1 VIIGR
6 SKPVTPTRPEQ
17 QVMSRRLYGGLLGM
31 VFVVNFGRVAFAP
44 LVEPL
49 QAAFDV
55 GPAAVGAV
63 VSLVWFGTALPRL
76 PLSYILTRV
85 SRRRIV
91 VVSGLLLTGAA
102 VLTASA
108 PDIRTLQIGVF
119 AVGVA
124 SGTYFVS
131 AVPLIGEL
139 YPDRVGRRIGIHGT
153 ASQFAAVAAPT
164 VVVSAVAVTTWRMV
178 FWLLAAAALL
188 TTLAFVVGL
197 RRADQVQEPPPARNF
212 RGVLGNW
219 RVVLTGMLFIS
230 AAGFVWQGLFNFY
243 VSIMLARGLGA
254 GTANALLTVAFAAGI
269 PAFWI
274 SGTLVDRLPTI
285 PYILG
290 LVGLFTV
297 GVLGVTVLRGAVALG
312 AVSVVLGYTIHG
324 LFPAL
329 DTYVLSALPADT
341 RAGTFA
347 AFSGLSIAVE
357 ASGSGAVGALVETGY
372 PFSTVFRGFAIGLAT
387 ILVCAVVLY
396 RVDRLPAVDRVSDAV
411 EA

>member
-1 VIIGR
+1 M
-6 SKPVTPTRPEQ
+6 T
-17 QVMSRRLYGGLLGM
+17 RRLYGGLLGM
-31 VFVVNFGRVAFAP
+31 VFVVNFGRVVFAP

-55 GPAAVGAV
+55 GPATVGAI

-76 PLSYILTRV
+76 PLSYVLTRV
-85 SRRRIV
+85 SRRRV
-91 VVSGLLLTGAA
+91 VVASGVMLTAA
-102 VLTASA
+102 AALTASS
-108 PDIRTLQIGVF
+108 PDIRTFRIGVL

-139 YPDRVGRRIGIHGT
+139 YPDRVGKRIGIHGT
-153 ASQFAAVAAPT
+153 AAQLAAVAAPT
-164 VVVSAVAVTTWRMV
+164 VVVSVVAVTTWRAV
-178 FWLLAAAALL
+178 FWLLAAAGLL
-188 TTLAFVVGL
+188 TTLVFAVGL
-197 RRADQVQEPPPARNF
+197 RGTERSPEAPPARNF

-243 VSIMLARGLGA
+243 VSVMLGRGLDP
-254 GTANALLTVAFAAGI
+254 GTANALLTITFAAGI
-269 PAFWI
+269 PAFWA
-274 SGTLVDRLPTI
+274 SGALVDRLPTI

-290 LVGLFTV
+290 LVGAFTA
-297 GVLGVTVLRGAVALG
+297 GVFGVTLFSGAVALG

-347 AFSGLSIAVE
+347 AFSGLSIALE
-357 ASGSGAVGALVETGY
+357 ASGSGVVGALVEAGY
-372 PFSTVFRGFAIGLAT
+372 PFTTVFRGFAAGL
-387 ILVCAVVLY
+387 VVVLVVAAGLY
-396 RVDRLPAVDRVSDAV
+396 RRDRLPAADRVTGAPES
-411 EA
+411 

>member
-1 VIIGR
+1 M
-6 SKPVTPTRPEQ
+6 T
-17 QVMSRRLYGGLLGM
+17 RRLYGGLLGM
-31 VFVVNFGRVAFAP
+31 VFVVNFGRVVFAP

-55 GPAAVGAV
+55 GPATVGAI

-76 PLSYILTRV
+76 PLSYVLTRV
-85 SRRRIV
+85 SRRRV
-91 VVSGLLLTGAA
+91 VVASGVMLTAA
-102 VLTASA
+102 AALTASS
-108 PDIRTLQIGVF
+108 PDIRTFRIGVL

-139 YPDRVGRRIGIHGT
+139 YPDRVGKRIGIHGT
-153 ASQFAAVAAPT
+153 AAQLAAVAAPT
-164 VVVSAVAVTTWRMV
+164 VVVSVVAVTTWRAV
-178 FWLLAAAALL
+178 FWLLAAAGLL
-188 TTLAFVVGL
+188 TTLVFAVGL
-197 RRADQVQEPPPARNF
+197 RGTERAPEAPPARNF

-243 VSIMLARGLGA
+243 VSVMLGRGLDP
-254 GTANALLTVAFAAGI
+254 GTANALLTITFAAGI
-269 PAFWI
+269 PAFWA
-274 SGTLVDRLPTI
+274 SGALVDRLPTI

-290 LVGLFTV
+290 LVGAFTA
-297 GVLGVTVLRGAVALG
+297 GVFGVTLFSGAVALG
-312 AVSVVLGYTIHG
+312 VVSVVLGYTIHG

-347 AFSGLSIAVE
+347 AFSGLSIALE
-357 ASGSGAVGALVETGY
+357 ASGSGVVGALVEAGY
-372 PFSTVFRGFAIGLAT
+372 PFTTVFRGFAAGL
-387 ILVCAVVLY
+387 VVVLVVAAGLY
-396 RVDRLPAVDRVSDAV
+396 RRDRLPAADRVTGAPES
-411 EA
+411 

>member
-1 VIIGR
+1 M
-6 SKPVTPTRPEQ
+6 T
-17 QVMSRRLYGGLLGM
+17 RRLYGSLLGM

-55 GPAAVGAV
+55 GPAAIGAV

-76 PLSYILTRV
+76 PLSYVLTRV

-91 VVSGLLLTGAA
+91 VVSGVTLTGAA
-102 VLTASA
+102 TLTASA
-108 PDIRTLQIGVF
+108 PDVRTLQVGVL

-124 SGTYFVS
+124 SGAYFVS

-139 YPDRVGRRIGIHGT
+139 YPDRVGKRIGIHGT
-153 ASQFAAVAAPT
+153 AAQLAAVAAPT
-164 VVVSAVAVTTWRMV
+164 VVVVVVAATTWRVV
-178 FWLLAAAALL
+178 FWLLAAAALVS
-188 TTLAFVVGL
+188 TLLFTLGL
-197 RRADQVQEPPPARNF
+197 RWADQAPESPPARNF

-219 RVVLTGMLFIS
+219 RVVLAGILFIS

-243 VSIMLARGLGA
+243 VSVMLDRGLDA

-269 PAFWI
+269 PAFWL
-274 SGTLVDRLPTI
+274 SGTLVDRLPTV
-285 PYILG
+285 PYILA
-290 LVGLFTV
+290 LVGLFTA
-297 GVLGVTVLRGAVALG
+297 GVFGLTVFRGALALGVI
-312 AVSVVLGYTIHG
+312 SVVIGYAIHG

-347 AFSGLSIAVE
+347 AFSGLSITLE
-357 ASGSGAVGALVETGY
+357 ASGSGAVGALVEAGY
-372 PFSTVFRGFAIGLAT
+372 PFTVVFRGFAVGLVVVLT
-387 ILVCAVVLY
+387 LSVVLY
-396 RVDRLPAVDRVSDAV
+396 TTDQLPSADRVAESTDA
-411 EA
+411 

>member
-1 VIIGR
+1 M
-6 SKPVTPTRPEQ
+6 T
-17 QVMSRRLYGGLLGM
+17 RRLYGSLLGM

-55 GPAAVGAV
+55 GPAAIGAV

-76 PLSYILTRV
+76 PLSYVLTRV
-85 SRRRIV
+85 SRRRVV
-91 VVSGLLLTGAA
+91 VVSGLVLTGAA
-102 VLTASA
+102 AVTALS
-108 PDIRTLQIGVF
+108 PDIRTLRIGVL

-139 YPDRVGRRIGIHGT
+139 YPDRVGKRIGIHGT
-153 ASQFAAVAAPT
+153 AAQLAAVAAPT
-164 VVVSAVAVTTWRMV
+164 VVVSVVALTTWRAV
-178 FWLLAAAALL
+178 FWLLAATALA
-188 TTLAFVVGL
+188 TTAVFAVGL
-197 RRADQVQEPPPARNF
+197 RRTDRIQESPPARNF

-219 RVVLTGMLFIS
+219 RVILSGMLFIS

-243 VSIMLARGLGA
+243 VSVMLARGLDT
-254 GTANALLTVAFAAGI
+254 GTANALLTVAFAAGV
-269 PAFWI
+269 PAFWL
-274 SGTLVDRLPTI
+274 SGTLVDRLPTV

-290 LVGLFTV
+290 LVAAFTAGVFGL
-297 GVLGVTVLRGAVALG
+297 TVLRGVLALG
-312 AVSVVLGYTIHG
+312 VLSVVLGYTIHG

-329 DTYVLSALPADT
+329 DTYVLSSLPADT

-357 ASGSGAVGALVETGY
+357 ASGSGVVGALVESGY
-372 PFSTVFRGFAIGLAT
+372 PYAAVFRGFAGGLA
-387 ILVCAVVLY
+387 VLLALSVALY
-396 RVDRLPAVDRVSDAV
+396 WAGRLPVSGRVAEV
-411 EA
+411 PEA

>member
-1 VIIGR
+1 
-6 SKPVTPTRPEQ
+6 
-17 QVMSRRLYGGLLGM
+17 MSRRLYGGLLGM

-49 QAAFDV
+49 QAAFEV

-76 PLSYILTRV
+76 PLSYVLTRV
-85 SRRRIV
+85 SRRRVV

-102 VLTASA
+102 VLTALS
-108 PDIRTLQIGVF
+108 PNIRTLQIGVF

-139 YPDRVGRRIGIHGT
+139 YPDRVGKRIGIHGT

-164 VVVSAVAVTTWRMV
+164 VVVSAVAVTTWRAV
-178 FWLLAAAALL
+178 FWLLAVAAFL
-188 TTLAFVVGL
+188 TTIAFAVGL
-197 RRADQVQEPPPARNF
+197 RRAEQVQEPPPARNF

-243 VSIMLARGLGA
+243 VSIMLARGLSA

-269 PAFWI
+269 PAFWV
-274 SGTLVDRLPTI
+274 SGTLVDRLPTV

-290 LVGLFTV
+290 LVGLFTT
-297 GVLGVTVLRGAVALG
+297 GVLGVTVLRGAIALG

-347 AFSGLSIAVE
+347 AFSGLSIAIE

-372 PFSTVFRGFAIGLAT
+372 PFNTVFRGFALGLAAL
-387 ILVCAVVLY
+387 LVCSVVLY
-396 RVDRLPAVDRVSDAV
+396 RADRLPVADRVPDSAEV
-411 EA
+411 

>member
-1 VIIGR
+1 
-6 SKPVTPTRPEQ
+6 
-17 QVMSRRLYGGLLGM
+17 M
-31 VFVVNFGRVAFAP
+31 VFVVNFGRVVFAP

-55 GPAAVGAV
+55 GPATVGAI

-76 PLSYILTRV
+76 PLSYVLTRV
-85 SRRRIV
+85 SRRRV
-91 VVSGLLLTGAA
+91 VVASGVMLTAA
-102 VLTASA
+102 AALTASS
-108 PDIRTLQIGVF
+108 PDILTFRIGVL

-139 YPDRVGRRIGIHGT
+139 YPDRVGKRIGIHGT
-153 ASQFAAVAAPT
+153 AAQLAAVAAPT
-164 VVVSAVAVTTWRMV
+164 VVVSVVAVTTWRAV
-178 FWLLAAAALL
+178 FWLLAAAGLL
-188 TTLAFVVGL
+188 TTLVFAVGL
-197 RRADQVQEPPPARNF
+197 RGTERAPEAPPARNF

-243 VSIMLARGLGA
+243 VSVMLGRGLDP
-254 GTANALLTVAFAAGI
+254 GTANALLTITFAAGI
-269 PAFWI
+269 PAFWA
-274 SGTLVDRLPTI
+274 SGALVDRLPTI

-290 LVGLFTV
+290 LVGAFTA
-297 GVLGVTVLRGAVALG
+297 GVFGVTLFSGAVALG
-312 AVSVVLGYTIHG
+312 VVSVVLGYTIHG

-347 AFSGLSIAVE
+347 AFSGLSIALE
-357 ASGSGAVGALVETGY
+357 ASGSGVVGALVEAGY
-372 PFSTVFRGFAIGLAT
+372 PFTTVFRGFAAGL
-387 ILVCAVVLY
+387 VVVLVVAAGLY
-396 RVDRLPAVDRVSDAV
+396 RRDRLPAADRVTGAPES
-411 EA
+411 

>member
-1 VIIGR
+1 
-6 SKPVTPTRPEQ
+6 
-17 QVMSRRLYGGLLGM
+17 MSRRLYGGLLSM

-108 PDIRTLQIGVF
+108 PDIRTLQVGVF

-164 VVVSAVAVTTWRMV
+164 VVVSAVAITTWRMV

-188 TTLAFVVGL
+188 TTLAFAIGL

-372 PFSTVFRGFAIGLAT
+372 PFSTVFRGFAIGLAA
-387 ILVCAVVLY
+387 ILVCSVVLY
-396 RVDRLPAVDRVSDAV
+396 RTDRLPAVDRVSDSV

>member
-1 VIIGR
+1 M
-6 SKPVTPTRPEQ
+6 T
-17 QVMSRRLYGGLLGM
+17 RRLYGGLLGM
-31 VFVVNFGRVAFAP
+31 VFVVNFGRVVFAP

-55 GPAAVGAV
+55 GPATVGAV

-76 PLSYILTRV
+76 PLSYVLTRV

-91 VVSGLLLTGAA
+91 VVSGVILTAA
-102 VLTASA
+102 AALTASS
-108 PDIRTLQIGVF
+108 PDLRTLRVGVF

-139 YPDRVGRRIGIHGT
+139 YPDRVGKRIGIHGT
-153 ASQFAAVAAPT
+153 AAQLAAVAAPT
-164 VVVSAVAVTTWRMV
+164 VVVSVVAIATWRAV
-178 FWLLAAAALL
+178 FWLLAAAALV
-188 TTLAFVVGL
+188 TTLAFAVGL
-197 RRADQVQEPPPARNF
+197 RRADRVPEEPPARNF

-219 RVVLTGMLFIS
+219 RVVLAGMLFIS

-243 VSIMLARGLGA
+243 VSVMLARGLA
-254 GTANALLTVAFAAGI
+254 PGTANALLTVAFAAGI
-269 PAFWI
+269 PAFWA
-274 SGTLVDRLPTI
+274 SGTLVDRLPTV

-290 LVGLFTV
+290 LVGAFTA
-297 GVLGVTVLRGAVALG
+297 GVFGLTVFRGALALG
-312 AVSVVLGYTIHG
+312 AISVLLGYTIHG

-357 ASGSGAVGALVETGY
+357 ASGSGVVGALVEAGY
-372 PFSTVFRGFAIGLAT
+372 PFAAVFRGFAAGLAV
-387 ILVCAVVLY
+387 ILGLAAALY
-396 RVDRLPAVDRVSDAV
+396 WTDRLPAADRVASAT
-411 EA
+411 ES

>member
-1 VIIGR
+1 M
-6 SKPVTPTRPEQ
+6 T
-17 QVMSRRLYGGLLGM
+17 RRLYGGLLGM
-31 VFVVNFGRVAFAP
+31 VFVVNFGRVVFAP

-55 GPAAVGAV
+55 GPATVGAI

-76 PLSYILTRV
+76 PLSYVLTRV
-85 SRRRIV
+85 SRRRV
-91 VVSGLLLTGAA
+91 VVASGVMLTAA
-102 VLTASA
+102 AALTASS
-108 PDIRTLQIGVF
+108 PDIRTFRIGVL

-139 YPDRVGRRIGIHGT
+139 YPDRVGKRIGIHGT
-153 ASQFAAVAAPT
+153 AAQLAAVAAPT
-164 VVVSAVAVTTWRMV
+164 VVVSVVAVTTWRAV
-178 FWLLAAAALL
+178 FWLLAAAGLL
-188 TTLAFVVGL
+188 TTLVFAVGL
-197 RRADQVQEPPPARNF
+197 RGTERSPEAPPARNF

-243 VSIMLARGLGA
+243 VSVMLGRGLDP
-254 GTANALLTVAFAAGI
+254 GTANALLTITFAAGI
-269 PAFWI
+269 PAFWA
-274 SGTLVDRLPTI
+274 SGALVDRLPTI

-290 LVGLFTV
+290 LVGAFTA
-297 GVLGVTVLRGAVALG
+297 GVFGVTLFSGAVALG

-347 AFSGLSIAVE
+347 AFSGLSIALE
-357 ASGSGAVGALVETGY
+357 ASGSGVVGALVEAGY
-372 PFSTVFRGFAIGLAT
+372 PFTTVFRGFAGGL
-387 ILVCAVVLY
+387 VVVLVVAAGLY
-396 RVDRLPAVDRVSDAV
+396 RRDRLPAADRVTGATES
-411 EA
+411 

>member
-1 VIIGR
+1 M
-6 SKPVTPTRPEQ
+6 T
-17 QVMSRRLYGGLLGM
+17 RRLYGGLLGM
-31 VFVVNFGRVAFAP
+31 VFVVNFGRVVFAP

-76 PLSYILTRV
+76 PLSYVLTRV
-85 SRRRIV
+85 SRRRV
-91 VVSGLLLTGAA
+91 VAASGVMLAAAA

-108 PDIRTLQIGVF
+108 PDIQTLRIGVL

-139 YPDRVGRRIGIHGT
+139 YPDRVGKRIGIHGT
-153 ASQFAAVAAPT
+153 AAQLAAVAAPT
-164 VVVSAVAVTTWRMV
+164 VVVSLVAVTTWRAV
-178 FWLLAAAALL
+178 FWLLAAGASV
-188 TTLAFVVGL
+188 TTLAFAVGL
-197 RRADQVQEPPPARNF
+197 RQADEVPEAAPARNF

-219 RVVLTGMLFIS
+219 RVVLAGMLFIS

-243 VSIMLARGLGA
+243 VSVMLARGLDA
-254 GTANALLTVAFAAGI
+254 GTANALLTVTFAAGI
-269 PAFWI
+269 PAFWA
-274 SGTLVDRLPTI
+274 SGALVDRLPTV

-290 LVGLFTV
+290 LVGAFTA
-297 GVLGVTVLRGAVALG
+297 GVFGLTVFSGAIALG

-357 ASGSGAVGALVETGY
+357 ASGSGVVGALVESGY
-372 PFSTVFRGFAIGLAT
+372 PFTAVFRGFAVGL
-387 ILVCAVVLY
+387 VVVLALAVGLY
-396 RVDRLPAVDRVSDAV
+396 ATDRLPAATRVTGAT
-411 EA
+411 EP

>member
-1 VIIGR
+1 
-6 SKPVTPTRPEQ
+6 
-17 QVMSRRLYGGLLGM
+17 M
-31 VFVVNFGRVAFAP
+31 VFVVNFGRVVFAP

-55 GPAAVGAV
+55 GPATVGAI

-76 PLSYILTRV
+76 PLSYVLTRV
-85 SRRRIV
+85 SRRRV
-91 VVSGLLLTGAA
+91 VVASGVMLTAA
-102 VLTASA
+102 AALTASS
-108 PDIRTLQIGVF
+108 PDIRTFRIGVL

-139 YPDRVGRRIGIHGT
+139 YPDRVGKRIGIHGT
-153 ASQFAAVAAPT
+153 AAQLAAVAAPT
-164 VVVSAVAVTTWRMV
+164 VVVSVVAVTTWRAV
-178 FWLLAAAALL
+178 FWLLAAAGLL
-188 TTLAFVVGL
+188 TTLVFAVGL
-197 RRADQVQEPPPARNF
+197 RGTERAPEAPPARNF

-243 VSIMLARGLGA
+243 VSVMLGRGLDP
-254 GTANALLTVAFAAGI
+254 GTANALLTITFAAGI
-269 PAFWI
+269 PAFWA
-274 SGTLVDRLPTI
+274 SGALVDRLPTI

-290 LVGLFTV
+290 LVGAFTA
-297 GVLGVTVLRGAVALG
+297 GVFGVTLFSGAVALG
-312 AVSVVLGYTIHG
+312 VVSVVLGYTIHG

-347 AFSGLSIAVE
+347 AFSGLSIALE
-357 ASGSGAVGALVETGY
+357 ASGSGVVGALVEAGY
-372 PFSTVFRGFAIGLAT
+372 PFTTVFRGFAAGL
-387 ILVCAVVLY
+387 VVVLVVAAGLY
-396 RVDRLPAVDRVSDAV
+396 RRDRLPAADRVTGAPES
-411 EA
+411 

>member
-1 VIIGR
+1 
-6 SKPVTPTRPEQ
+6 
-17 QVMSRRLYGGLLGM
+17 MSRRLYGGLLGM

-49 QAAFDV
+49 QVAFDV

-63 VSLVWFGTALPRL
+63 VSLVWFGTALSRL
-76 PLSYILTRV
+76 PLSYVLTRV

-91 VVSGLLLTGAA
+91 VVSGLLLTAA
-102 VLTASA
+102 AALTASS
-108 PDIRTLQIGVF
+108 PDVRTLQVGVF

-153 ASQFAAVAAPT
+153 ASQLAAVAAPT
-164 VVVSAVAVTTWRMV
+164 VVVTAVAVTTWRAV
-178 FWLLAAAALL
+178 FWLLAAAALV
-188 TTLAFVVGL
+188 TTLAFAIGL
-197 RRADQVQEPPPARNF
+197 RRTEAVQEAPPARNF

-219 RVVLTGMLFIS
+219 RVVLAGMLFVS

-243 VSIMLARGLGA
+243 VSVLLARGLGA
-254 GTANALLTVAFAAGI
+254 GTANALLTVAFAAGV
-269 PAFWI
+269 PAFWV
-274 SGTLVDRLPTI
+274 SGTLVDRLPTV

-290 LVGLFTV
+290 LVGLFTA
-297 GVLGVTVLRGAVALG
+297 GVFGVTVLSGVLALG

-372 PFSTVFRGFAIGLAT
+372 RFSTVFRGFAVGLAA
-387 ILVCAVVLY
+387 ILALAVVLY
-396 RVDRLPAVDRVSDAV
+396 RADRLPAADRVSDAADV
-411 EA
+411 

>member
-1 VIIGR
+1 M
-6 SKPVTPTRPEQ
+6 T
-17 QVMSRRLYGGLLGM
+17 RRLYGSLLGM
-31 VFVVNFGRVAFAP
+31 VFVVNFGRVVFAP

-76 PLSYILTRV
+76 PLSYVLTRV

-91 VVSGLLLTGAA
+91 VVSGVTLTGAA
-102 VLTASA
+102 VLTGFSS
-108 PDIRTLQIGVF
+108 DIRTLQVGVL

-124 SGTYFVS
+124 SGAYFVS

-139 YPDRVGRRIGIHGT
+139 YPDRVGKRIGIHGT
-153 ASQFAAVAAPT
+153 ASQLAAVAAPT
-164 VVVSAVAVTTWRMV
+164 VVVSIVAVTTWRAV
-178 FWLLAAAALL
+178 FWLLAAAALV
-188 TTLAFVVGL
+188 TTLVFAIGL
-197 RRADQVQEPPPARNF
+197 QRTGKAQEAPPARNF

-219 RVVLTGMLFIS
+219 RVILTGMLFIS

-243 VSIMLARGLGA
+243 VSVMLARGLDT

-269 PAFWI
+269 PAFWV
-274 SGTLVDRLPTI
+274 SGTLVDRLPTV

-290 LVGLFTV
+290 LVGAFTV
-297 GVLGVTVLRGAVALG
+297 GVFGLTVLRGAFALG
-312 AVSVVLGYTIHG
+312 VISVVLGYTIHG

-357 ASGSGAVGALVETGY
+357 ASGSGVVGALVETGY
-372 PFSTVFRGFAIGLAT
+372 PFTTVFRGFGLGLVT
-387 ILVCAVVLY
+387 VLLVSVILY
-396 RVDRLPAVDRVSDAV
+396 WTDQLPVAERVS
-411 EA
+411 EATGT

>member
-1 VIIGR
+1 M
-6 SKPVTPTRPEQ
+6 T
-17 QVMSRRLYGGLLGM
+17 RRLYGGLLGL

-49 QAAFDV
+49 QTAFGV

-76 PLSYILTRV
+76 PLSYVLTRV
-85 SRRRIV
+85 SRRRV
-91 VVSGLLLTGAA
+91 VVASGIVLVGAA
-102 VLTASA
+102 TLTASA
-108 PDIRTLQIGVF
+108 PDLRTLRVGVL
-119 AVGVA
+119 AVGIA
-124 SGTYFVS
+124 SGAYFVS

-139 YPDRVGRRIGIHGT
+139 YPDRVGRRIGVHGT
-153 ASQFAAVAAPT
+153 ASQLAAVAAPT
-164 VVVSAVAVTTWRMV
+164 AVVSVVAVASWRAV
-178 FWLLAAAALL
+178 FWLLAAAALVA
-188 TTLAFVVGL
+188 TLAFAVGL
-197 RRADQVQEPPPARNF
+197 RRTDGVPETPPARNF

-219 RVVLTGMLFIS
+219 RVVLAGMLFVS

-243 VSIMLARGLGA
+243 VSVMLDRGLDAGA
-254 GTANALLTVAFAAGI
+254 ANALLTVAFAAGV
-269 PAFWI
+269 PAFWL
-274 SGTLVDRLPTI
+274 SGTLADRLPTV

-290 LVGLFTV
+290 LIGLFAA
-297 GVLGVTVLRGAVALG
+297 GVFGVTLLRGVVALG
-312 AVSVVLGYTIHG
+312 AVSIVVGYAIHG

-357 ASGSGAVGALVETGY
+357 AGGSGAVGALVEAGY
-372 PFSTVFRGFAIGLAT
+372 PFVAVFRGFAVGL
-387 ILVCAVVLY
+387 VAVLAVSTALY
-396 RVDRLPAVDRVSDAV
+396 RTGRLPAADPAPDAA

>member
-1 VIIGR
+1 M
-6 SKPVTPTRPEQ
+6 T
-17 QVMSRRLYGGLLGM
+17 RRLYGGLLGM
-31 VFVVNFGRVAFAP
+31 VFVVNFGRVVFAP

-76 PLSYILTRV
+76 PLSYVLTRV

-91 VVSGLLLTGAA
+91 VVSGVLLTAA
-102 VLTASA
+102 AALTASA
-108 PDIRTLQIGVF
+108 PDIRTLRIGVL

-139 YPDRVGRRIGIHGT
+139 YPDRVGKRIGIHGT
-153 ASQFAAVAAPT
+153 AAQLAAVAAPT
-164 VVVSAVAVTTWRMV
+164 VVVSVVAVGTWRAV
-178 FWLLAAAALL
+178 FWLLAAASLV
-188 TTLAFVVGL
+188 TTLAFAVGL
-197 RRADQVQEPPPARNF
+197 RRTDDAPEAPPARNF

-219 RVVLTGMLFIS
+219 RVVLAGMLFIS

-243 VSIMLARGLGA
+243 VSVMLARGLDA

-269 PAFWI
+269 PAFWA
-274 SGTLVDRLPTI
+274 SGTLVDRLPTV

-290 LVGLFTV
+290 LVGAFTAGVFGLTLFSGTLA
-297 GVLGVTVLRGAVALG
+297 LGVI
-312 AVSVVLGYTIHG
+312 SIVLGYTIHG

-357 ASGSGAVGALVETGY
+357 ASGSGVVGALVENGY
-372 PFSTVFRGFAIGLAT
+372 SFTAVFRGFATGL
-387 ILVCAVVLY
+387 AVVLVLSVALY
-396 RVDRLPAVDRVSDAV
+396 RTDRLPVADRVTGVTES
-411 EA
+411 

>member
-1 VIIGR
+1 
-6 SKPVTPTRPEQ
+6 
-17 QVMSRRLYGGLLGM
+17 M

-76 PLSYILTRV
+76 PLSYVLTRV

-91 VVSGLLLTGAA
+91 VVSGVTLTGAA
-102 VLTASA
+102 ALTASA
-108 PDIRTLQIGVF
+108 PDIRTLHVGVL

-124 SGTYFVS
+124 SGAYFVS

-139 YPDRVGRRIGIHGT
+139 YPDRVGKRIGIHGT
-153 ASQFAAVAAPT
+153 AAQLAAVAAPT
-164 VVVSAVAVTTWRMV
+164 VVVSVVAVGTWRAV
-178 FWLLAAAALL
+178 FWLLAAGALV
-188 TTLAFVVGL
+188 TTLVFALGV
-197 RRADQVQEPPPARNF
+197 RRADQVPEAPPARNF

-219 RVVLTGMLFIS
+219 RVVLAGMLFVS

-243 VSIMLARGLGA
+243 VSVMLARGLDA
-254 GTANALLTVAFAAGI
+254 GTANALLTVTFAAGI
-269 PAFWI
+269 PAFWV
-274 SGTLVDRLPTI
+274 SGTLVDRLPTV
-285 PYILG
+285 PYILA
-290 LVGLFTV
+290 LVGAFTAGV
-297 GVLGVTVLRGAVALG
+297 FGVTALRGVLALG
-312 AVSVVLGYTIHG
+312 VVSVVLGYTIHG

-341 RAGTFA
+341 RAGTYA

-357 ASGSGAVGALVETGY
+357 ASGSGVVGALVEAGY
-372 PFSTVFRGFAIGLAT
+372 PFAAVFRGFAGGL
-387 ILVCAVVLY
+387 AVVLALSVALY
-396 RVDRLPAVDRVSDAV
+396 RADRLPAADRVS
-411 EA
+411 EATEA